1 MAITED
7 SVYSGA
13 YEPNYAQPMGF
24 YFNSVACTNAAETIV
39 DKAMDANA
47 DTLCSITAGINAT
60 STGQR
65 FEFIYFIDGTQIQ
78 VANVEAGD
86 NHGDSNPQSMDLI
99 IPAGKNLKVTG
110 DNQSAATSTECS
122 VYVLIKPLA
131 GTSTT

>member
-7 SVYSGA
+7 AVYSGA
-13 YEPNYAQPMGF
+13 NEKGGQPIGF

-39 DKAMDANA
+39 DDVMDANS
-47 DTLCSITAGINAT
+47 DTLCRITAGVNAA
-60 STGQR
+60 STAHR

-78 VANVEAGD
+78 VSNIEAGD
-86 NHGDSNPQSMDLI
+86 NHGDSNPRSIDLI

-122 VYVLIKPLA
+122 VYVLIKPLI
-131 GTSTT
+131 GSLTV